1 MATNCSRLADSLE
14 SRDQPMC
21 DTEVSEMF
29 APANNGWHVEP
40 SRERVSDEVMRYV
53 RSEFKEND
61 AGWLLAG
68 KESPH

>member
-1 MATNCSRLADSLE
+1 
-14 SRDQPMC
+14 MC

-29 APANNGWHVEP
+29 APTTNGWHVEP

-61 AGWLLAG
+61 AGWLLAR
-68 KESPH
+68 KESLH